1 MKRLVSGLNCRA
13 CSYSRANVRIE
24 DAATERSAFQHT
36 AGVHAAATSIS
47 ALGVLG
53 ALLPVSE

>member
-1 MKRLVSGLNCRA
+1 MLISEKNCRA
-13 CSYSRANVRIE
+13 CSYSRANVRIK
-24 DAATERSAFQHT
+24 DAATERSAFQHIVR
-36 AGVHAAATSIS
+36 VHAAATSIS